1 MKSDLVFGQKEMVR
15 SRWMRQW
22 VTKRYQADLQKIA
35 ERYQISDIVAEVLVK
50 RGLFDWGAMDRY
62 LFPDEDALYDT
73 AQMKDM
79 QKAVFIL
86 RQKIDEGK
94 LIKVIGDYDVDGV
107 MSTYILYRGITLLGG
122 KAGYRI
128 PHRVQDGYGM
138 RSYMAEEAAEEGY
151 DTIITCDNGISAVPA
166 VERAKELGLTMI
178 VTDHH
183 EVPREDGKE
192 VLPPADA
199 IVNPKQEA
207 CGYPFQELCGAGI
220 AYKLVSLLFEES
232 GMAGYERELLPFA
245 AIATVCDVVPLF
257 DENRILVKS
266 GLECLEQCHNLGMRA
281 LIDALQFHRKI
292 NAGDLGFRIG
302 PCINAAG
309 RLDDAVLGL
318 ELLLEQDAGCARE
331 KAMRLVAL
339 NEERKDYTA
348 KAVREAVAQI
358 ENGEMLKNHVL
369 VIYIED
375 CHESVAGIVAGRIR
389 EKYYRP
395 TLIVTKTKEGLK
407 GSARS
412 IPGYHMQQEL
422 NHCRELLKEYGG
434 HAMAAGFSLES
445 ENLIPLRQALNNH
458 CSLSEEELIEKIS
471 FDREVPLGEMQE
483 SVVQQLAYLEP
494 FGQGNQEP
502 VFAKRDLA
510 VVSLS
515 LCGKENQ
522 IARVQL
528 CDGMRVYRGVDF
540 QCELHL
546 GEGIRGRYGDK
557 AWEELKAGRG
567 RDYEVDILYQP
578 EINQM
583 FGNVE
588 FRIIDCR

>member
-1 MKSDLVFGQKEMVR
+1 
-15 SRWMRQW
+15 MRQW

-50 RGLFDWGAMDRY
+50 RGLFDWNAMDRY

-79 QKAVFIL
+79 QKAAFIL

-166 VERAKELGLTMI
+166 VKRVKELGLTMI

-528 CDGMRVYRGVDF
+528 RDGMRVYRGVDF

>member
-1 MKSDLVFGQKEMVR
+1 MFGQKAMVR
-15 SRWMRQW
+15 SSQMRQW

-458 CSLSEEELIEKIS
+458 CSLSEEELVEKIS

-528 CDGMRVYRGVDF
+528 RDGMRVYRGVDF

>member
-1 MKSDLVFGQKEMVR
+1 
-15 SRWMRQW
+15 MRQW

>member
-1 MKSDLVFGQKEMVR
+1 
-15 SRWMRQW
+15 MRQW
-22 VTKRYQADLQKIA
+22 VTKRYQVDLQKIA

-50 RGLFDWGAMDRY
+50 RGLFDWNVMDRY
-62 LFPDEDALYDT
+62 LFPDEDTLYDT

-79 QKAVFIL
+79 QKAAFIL

-422 NHCRELLKEYGG
+422 NHCQELLKEYGG

-502 VFAKRDLA
+502 VFAKRNLT

-528 CDGMRVYRGVDF
+528 RDGMRVYRGVDF

>member
-1 MKSDLVFGQKEMVR
+1 
-15 SRWMRQW
+15 MRQW

-50 RGLFDWGAMDRY
+50 RGLFDWNAMDRY

-73 AQMKDM
+73 AQLKDM

-232 GMAGYERELLPFA
+232 GMAGCERELLPFA

-266 GLECLEQCHNLGMRA
+266 GLECLQQCHNLGMRA

-528 CDGMRVYRGVDF
+528 RDGMRVYRGVDF

>member
-1 MKSDLVFGQKEMVR
+1 
-15 SRWMRQW
+15 MRQW

-50 RGLFDWGAMDRY
+50 RGLFDWNAMDRY

-79 QKAVFIL
+79 QKAAFIL

-528 CDGMRVYRGVDF
+528 RDGMRVYRGVDF

>member
-1 MKSDLVFGQKEMVR
+1 
-15 SRWMRQW
+15 MRQW

-50 RGLFDWGAMDRY
+50 RGLFDWNAMDRY

-232 GMAGYERELLPFA
+232 GMAGCERELLPFA

-266 GLECLEQCHNLGMRA
+266 GLECLQQCHNLGMRA

-528 CDGMRVYRGVDF
+528 RDGMRVYRGVDF

>member
-1 MKSDLVFGQKEMVR
+1 
-15 SRWMRQW
+15 MRQW

-50 RGLFDWGAMDRY
+50 RGLFDWNAMDRY

-79 QKAVFIL
+79 QKAAFIL

-166 VERAKELGLTMI
+166 VKRAKELGLTMI

-458 CSLSEEELIEKIS
+458 CSLSDEELVEKIS

-528 CDGMRVYRGVDF
+528 RDGMRVYRGVDF

>member
-1 MKSDLVFGQKEMVR
+1 
-15 SRWMRQW
+15 MRQW

-458 CSLSEEELIEKIS
+458 CSLSEEELVEKIS

-528 CDGMRVYRGVDF
+528 RDGMRVYRGVDF

>member
-1 MKSDLVFGQKEMVR
+1 MFGQKEMVR
-15 SRWMRQW
+15 SRQMRQW

-50 RGLFDWGAMDRY
+50 RGLFDWNAMDRY

-79 QKAVFIL
+79 QKAAFIL

-166 VERAKELGLTMI
+166 VKRAKELGLTMI

-348 KAVREAVAQI
+348 KAVREVVAQI

-458 CSLSEEELIEKIS
+458 CSLSDEELVEKIS

-528 CDGMRVYRGVDF
+528 RDGMRVYRGVDF

>member
-1 MKSDLVFGQKEMVR
+1 
-15 SRWMRQW
+15 MRQW

-50 RGLFDWGAMDRY
+50 RGLFDWNAMDRY

-79 QKAVFIL
+79 QKAAFIL

-166 VERAKELGLTMI
+166 VKRAKELGLTMI

-309 RLDDAVLGL
+309 RLDAAVLGL

-483 SVVQQLAYLEP
+483 FVVQQLAYLEP

-528 CDGMRVYRGVDF
+528 RDGMRVYRGVDF